1 MELSRRDVILA
12 ILSAF
17 ISWGYLTHWV
27 PSLRFLPY
35 AFIAGFVCAVLLTG
49 WALFRAR
56 KRTSIDFTEI
66 YGVSHVSFVE
76 PQNWSTET
84 DAWRRRCE
92 YHPKTI
98 YPPSKKVSQSLDK
111 LLELLLRDFISSW
124 YSQISKRPEFKNE
137 VDKAI
142 RVALISIMRKLM
154 ELDIVGLVISR
165 LVPIVTTHMND
176 FYQAERTVRGRKLT
190 RNITESEGLDLAI
203 AAKFRNG
210 NLHKA
215 ASLAFADSTLVEQQY
230 LRNIIARIVPLVLPT
245 NMLSSPAV
253 TVLIKEIVSCA
264 VLVPGIRL
272 LAEPDTWHQILE
284 VYGQNVLQE
293 RKNVRKLRAALEEH
307 TPQVSK
313 SPKQV
318 PLPKLH
324 PQDNE
329 KKFERFIRAIRKC
342 YTLSDARRFRS
353 EVAIQ
358 LRKESAVE
366 GQDPLYLRRLET
378 GKQMLDQR
386 IAQLGAAGSTPRK
399 VAATAVKEQRTRSV
413 QYEATTLRDILYNAS
428 GLSYFM
434 EYMDRQNLMRLVQF
448 WIVVDGFRNPL
459 EDDNEEYVNDGTQEP
474 WTTSDRNDLAQ
485 INEAYLSKPEI
496 KISPIVRE
504 RVKSFLR
511 AGKQATNAQYHTARQ
526 AVLQTQTNA
535 YDEMLDPHF
544 VGFKKS
550 DLWFKFLAA
559 KDAVVSPVSKVV
571 RSEQL
576 DGPTAMSNR
585 QNKSARGGAG
595 NLASKPPDLRRAI
608 ASASDLR
615 ATGKPENSESNV
627 RKSLDID
634 YSSARAPLFDDDLD
648 SDPLARSTAS
658 LDSDQ
663 DANGTAVEDP
673 NVVDAMQLALNNIM
687 EEEEPDKDKLFSDHV
702 IRSGTDDDSLRGSM
716 DLPRPSSLGPKRDR
730 EKPSI
735 ASLGLVDAMGRRGVF
750 EEDLFGDETKFAE
763 DDKDD
768 LSQGEGDDEDEIH
781 EAAPGDLG
789 LAEAIDA
796 LTLDIEKLVTQESI
810 VDSLTK
816 KAELTNNAAELR
828 ILRKSKASLQRE
840 ISRKELQRQQ
850 YIIQESDNS
859 LYGRAN
865 VRIKSIMVGTDED
878 GREFAMCMLWN
889 LSNTS
894 PLMISRHC
902 RSHSRSG

>member
-12 ILSAF
+12 IVSAF
-17 ISWGYLTHWV
+17 ISWGYLTHWI

-35 AFIAGFVCAVLLTG
+35 AFIAGFLCAALFAG

-56 KRTSIDFTEI
+56 KRTIVDFTEF
-66 YGVSHVSFVE
+66 YGVGHVGFVE
-76 PQNWSTET
+76 ARKWNNEIA
-84 DAWRRRCE
+84 AWRRRSE

-111 LLELLLRDFISSW
+111 LLELLLRDFISTW
-124 YSQISKRPEFKNE
+124 YSQITKRSEFKNE

-142 RVALISIMRKLM
+142 RVALISILRRLM
-154 ELDIVGLVISR
+154 ELDVVGLVISR
-165 LVPIVTTHMND
+165 LVPILTTHMND
-176 FYQAERTVRGRKLT
+176 FYQAERIVRGRKLT

-215 ASLAFADSTLVEQQY
+215 ASLTFADSTLVEQQY
-230 LRNIIARIVPLVLPT
+230 VRNIIVRILPIVLPPS
-245 NMLSSPAV
+245 MLSSAAV
-253 TVLIKEIVSCA
+253 NVLIKEIVSCA
-264 VLVPGIRL
+264 VLVPGLRL
-272 LAEPDTWHQILE
+272 IADPDTWHQILE
-284 VYGQNVLQE
+284 VYGRNALQE
-293 RKNVRKLRAALEEH
+293 RKNVRKLRAALDEH
-307 TPQVSK
+307 APQVSK

-329 KKFERFIRAIRKC
+329 RKFEKFIRAIRKC

-366 GQDPLYLRRLET
+366 GQDQLYLRRLET

-399 VAATAVKEQRTRSV
+399 VAVSAVQEQRKRSV

-459 EDDNEEYVNDGTQEP
+459 EDDNEEYVDDGTQRS

-485 INEAYLSKPEI
+485 INEGYLSKPEV
-496 KISPIVRE
+496 KMSPVARE
-504 RVKSFLR
+504 HVKSFLR
-511 AGKQATNAQYHTARQ
+511 AGKHATNAQYHAARQ
-526 AVLQTQTNA
+526 AVLQAQTTA
-535 YDEMLDPHF
+535 YDEMLDSHF
-544 VGFKKS
+544 VNFKKS

-559 KDAVVSPVSKVV
+559 EDAVVSPVSKIS
-571 RSEQL
+571 RSEHL
-576 DGPTAMSNR
+576 DELSAASNR
-585 QNKSARGGAG
+585 QNKPVRGGTG
-595 NLASKPPDLRRAI
+595 NHSSKPPDLRRAI

-615 ATGKPENSESNV
+615 TAGKLDNVEPHV
-627 RKSLDID
+627 RKSLDTD
-634 YSSARAPLFDDDLD
+634 PSSARAPLFDDDLD

-663 DANGTAVEDP
+663 DVNGTTVEDP
-673 NVVDAMQLALNNIM
+673 KVVDAMQLALNNIM
-687 EEEEPDKDKLFSDHV
+687 EEEEPEKDKLFSDHP
-702 IRSGTDDDSLRGSM
+702 IRTGTDDDSQRGSM
-716 DLPRPSSLGPKRDR
+716 DLPRASSPGSKRDR

-763 DDKDD
+763 DDKED
-768 LSQGEGDDEDEIH
+768 LSQGEEDDEDEIH

-840 ISRKELQRQQ
+840 INRKELQRQQ

-865 VRIKSIMVGTDED
+865 VRIKSIMVGTEED
-878 GREFAMCMLWN
+878 GREFAMCMFLTVPQ
-889 LSNTS
+889 SS
-894 PLMISRHC
+894 
-902 RSHSRSG
+902 